1 MAVPQP
7 GQIIGQVD
15 NQGRVHLINQQP
27 RTANAVFTPA
37 SYPPPQQ
44 GSLAGD
50 PIAKYNNSFANA
62 LFHEHEHGVH
72 TVSFESPFNIRSDSR
87 SPPPPSVEDGL
98 DGIAFAPANLPL
110 DLSSPTTLEHRVLEN
125 NALNINV
132 PSDDHSFHIPSYY
145 PLPNPDTFELTDDD
159 DDAEMAGSLGR
170 FVEAQREDNG
180 VHFEAGGS
188 GALVE
193 PQFASRQVVN
203 QDFRLDFAHLDLV
216 PDGSPNPNY
225 VPTTR
230 DRSSDLDAASRR
242 STPR

>member
-1 MAVPQP
+1 M
-7 GQIIGQVD
+7 
-15 NQGRVHLINQQP
+15 RSLLRHRTHHLSKGLLLEIQLQSTTIRLRMP
-27 RTANAVFTPA
+27 SFT
-37 SYPPPQQ
+37 SMNMECIQ
-44 GSLAGD
+44 SLSKARLTFGL
-50 PIAKYNNSFANA
+50 ILA
-62 LFHEHEHGVH
+62 LH
-72 TVSFESPFNIRSDSR
+72 
-87 SPPPPSVEDGL
+87 PPPSVEDGL

-132 PSDDHSFHIPSYY
+132 LSDDHSFHIPSYY